1 MEIKVHSE
9 RAMEAEV
16 ESRESRAHWIIRRD
30 EIELTS
36 VELGRGGWG
45 EVIVA
50 NFRGTQVAAKCFYR
64 ELNSEYYQD
73 MFSREI
79 NMAARLRH
87 PNLVQFIG
95 AFIEGK
101 PIILTEL
108 MTTSLRDELEQGRI
122 LQSQVTPIN
131 LDVAKALNY
140 LHLMKP
146 HPIVHRDIN
155 SANVLLDPV
164 PHNRWKAKVAD
175 YGSVNLQHKLQT
187 VNPGGP
193 VYIAPE
199 ACVPALQSP
208 KMDIYSFGVL
218 LVEILSGKLPDVS
231 CRQHLI
237 KSIKDAK
244 YVSLIKQCLS
254 EKQDSRPS
262 AQTVITMLNKI

>member
-1 MEIKVHSE
+1 MYSE
-9 RAMEAEV
+9 RAKEAEGQ
-16 ESRESRAHWIIRRD
+16 SSDLRSQWIIHRD

-64 ELNSEYYQD
+64 ALNSKYYQE

-79 NMAARLRH
+79 NMAGRLRH
-87 PNLVQFIG
+87 PNLVQFIA
-95 AFIEGK
+95 AFNDDGK

-122 LQSQVTPIN
+122 LQLQVTPIN

-146 HPIVHRDIN
+146 HPIVHRDIS
-155 SANVLLDPV
+155 SANVLLDPI

-187 VNPGGP
+187 VNPGSP

-199 ACVPALQSP
+199 AFIPALQSP

-218 LVEILSGKLPDVS
+218 LVEMLSGKFPEAS
-231 CRQHLI
+231 HRQHLLN
-237 KSIKDAK
+237 SIRDAK

-262 AQTVITMLNKI
+262 AQEIIAVLSKV